1 MKPNLAS
8 CASSG
13 KQPSAERADHSG
25 RPSVQAHAKN
35 QKIFLA
41 ERAVVRAIP
50 LSKNAADT
58 DRVRA
63 GTFRDA
69 CDGSVRGGTMD
80 TDTLSDQPV
89 SPYVIHGV
97 AGLQERAGSSLG
109 TSNWVTVDQE
119 MVTTFA
125 DLTGDRQWIHV
136 DPERARQG
144 PFGATVAH
152 GFLTLGMSTGLLW
165 DIFTVEDVGMILNYG
180 LNRVRFPAPL
190 PVGSRIRMHASLAEA
205 SEIAGGLQVV
215 YHLEYEIEGKK
226 KPCCVADL
234 VFRYNA

>member
-1 MKPNLAS
+1 M
-8 CASSG
+8 
-13 KQPSAERADHSG
+13 
-25 RPSVQAHAKN
+25 
-35 QKIFLA
+35 
-41 ERAVVRAIP
+41 RAIP

-63 GTFRDA
+63 RPFRGA
-69 CDGSVRGGTMD
+69 RDGGVKGGTMN

-89 SPYVIHGV
+89 APYVIHGV

-109 TSNWVTVDQE
+109 TSRWVTVDQE

-136 DPERARQG
+136 DLERARQG

-152 GFLTLGMSTGLLW
+152 GFLTLSLSTDLLA
-165 DIFTVEDVGMILNYG
+165 DIFTVEDVSMILNYG

-190 PVGSRIRMHASLAEA
+190 PVGSRIRMHASLAEMR
-205 SEIAGGLQVV
+205 EIADGIQVV
-215 YHLEYEIEGKK
+215 YHLEYEIEGKEK
-226 KPCCVADL
+226 LCCVAYL
-234 VFRYNA
+234 VFRYYT

>member
-1 MKPNLAS
+1 M
-8 CASSG
+8 
-13 KQPSAERADHSG
+13 
-25 RPSVQAHAKN
+25 
-35 QKIFLA
+35 
-41 ERAVVRAIP
+41 VRAIP

-63 GTFRDA
+63 RPFRGA
-69 CDGSVRGGTMD
+69 RYGSVKGGTMN

-89 SPYVIHGV
+89 SPYMIHGV
-97 AGLQERAGSSLG
+97 AGLRERAGSPLG
-109 TSNWVTVDQE
+109 TSTWVTVDQE

-165 DIFTVEDVGMILNYG
+165 DIFTVDGVGMILNYG

-190 PVGSRIRMHASLAEA
+190 PVGSRIRMHVSLAEIV
-205 SEIAGGLQVV
+205 EIPDGIQAV
-215 YHLEYEIEGKK
+215 YHLEYEIEGKE

-234 VFRYNA
+234 VFRYYT

>member
-1 MKPNLAS
+1 MN
-8 CASSG
+8 
-13 KQPSAERADHSG
+13 
-25 RPSVQAHAKN
+25 
-35 QKIFLA
+35 
-41 ERAVVRAIP
+41 
-50 LSKNAADT
+50 
-58 DRVRA
+58 
-63 GTFRDA
+63 
-69 CDGSVRGGTMD
+69 

-97 AGLQERAGSSLG
+97 AGLKERVGSSLG
-109 TSNWVTVDQE
+109 TSGWVTLDQE

-136 DPERARQG
+136 DPERAGQG

-165 DIFTVEDVGMILNYG
+165 DIFTVGDVGMILNYG

-190 PVGSRIRMHASLAEA
+190 PVGSRIRMHVSLPEVGEVANGIQA
-205 SEIAGGLQVV
+205 V
-215 YHLEYEIEGKK
+215 YHLEYEIEGKE

-234 VFRYNA
+234 VFRYYP

>member
-1 MKPNLAS
+1 M
-8 CASSG
+8 
-13 KQPSAERADHSG
+13 
-25 RPSVQAHAKN
+25 
-35 QKIFLA
+35 
-41 ERAVVRAIP
+41 VRAIS
-50 LSKNAADT
+50 LSKNPADK

-63 GTFRDA
+63 RPFRSA
-69 CDGSVRGGTMD
+69 RDGSVKGGTMN

-89 SPYVIHGV
+89 SPYVIQGV
-97 AGLQERAGSSLG
+97 GGLKERAGSSLG
-109 TSNWVTVDQE
+109 VSRWVTVDQE

-136 DPERARQG
+136 DPERARHG

-165 DIFTVEDVGMILNYG
+165 DIFTVDDVGMILNYG

-190 PVGSRIRMHASLAEA
+190 PVGSRIRMHVSLPEVGEVANGIQA
-205 SEIAGGLQVV
+205 V
-215 YHLEYEIEGKK
+215 YHLEYEIEGKE

-234 VFRYNA
+234 VFRYYP

>member
-1 MKPNLAS
+1 M
-8 CASSG
+8 
-13 KQPSAERADHSG
+13 
-25 RPSVQAHAKN
+25 
-35 QKIFLA
+35 
-41 ERAVVRAIP
+41 VRAIS

-58 DRVRA
+58 DRVR
-63 GTFRDA
+63 TRPFK
-69 CDGSVRGGTMD
+69 GSVKGGTMN

-109 TSNWVTVDQE
+109 TSRWVTMDQE

-136 DPERARQG
+136 DPERAKRG

-190 PVGSRIRMHASLAEA
+190 PVGSRIRMHASLAEVR
-205 SEIAGGLQVV
+205 EIADGIQVV
-215 YHLEYEIEGKK
+215 YHLEYEIEGKE
-226 KPCCVADL
+226 KPPCVADL
-234 VFRYNA
+234 VFRYYT